1 LEELMNL
8 WVLGSGSSGNA
19 VLVET
24 NRCRILVDAGF
35 APRVLKRRLAVAGV
49 APESIEA
56 VVVTHE
62 HTDHMKGVAA
72 AAKKWGWTIVS
83 TAGTRMMCPDWA
95 GLPAI
100 LTPRKSSVTIGDF
113 FLETVPVSHDATEPI
128 AVIVT
133 SIADGAR
140 AGIVYD
146 LGHVSETISRALDR
160 LDLLVMEANHDEGM
174 LRAGPYPPSVQK
186 RIGGNFGHLSNRVA
200 AQTVSQSVHSG
211 LNNIVLAHLSEKCN
225 TPRTAL
231 GTVGDALRKSRFRGR
246 LTASSQD
253 HVVGPFSAGAS
264 RAASSAPV
272 QLALGI

>member
-1 LEELMNL
+1 MNL
-8 WVLGSGSSGNA
+8 WVLGSGSSGNS
-19 VLVET
+19 VLVQT
-24 NRCRILVDAGF
+24 DKSRILVDAGF
-35 APRVLKRRLAVAGV
+35 PPRVLKHRLGVAGV

-62 HTDHMKGVAA
+62 HTDHIKGVAA

-95 GLPAI
+95 GLRAI
-100 LTPRKSSVTIGDF
+100 LTPRKSSVVVGDF
-113 FLETVPVSHDATEPI
+113 HLETVPVSHDATEPI

-133 SIADGAR
+133 SMIDGSR

-146 LGHVSETISRALDR
+146 LGHVPESVLRTLDK
-160 LDLLVMEANHDEGM
+160 LDLLVIEANHDEAM
-174 LRAGPYPPSVQK
+174 LRAGPYPPSLQR
-186 RIGGNFGHLSNRVA
+186 RIAGSCGHLSNRA
-200 AQTVSQSVHSG
+200 TAHTVSQTIHSG

-231 GTVGDALRKSRFRGR
+231 STVGDALRKARFRGR

-253 HVVGPFSAGAS
+253 NVVGPFRAGT
-264 RAASSAPV
+264 AAAVSVSAPV

>member
-1 LEELMNL
+1 MNL
-8 WVLGSGSSGNA
+8 WVLGSGSSGNS

-24 NRCRILVDAGF
+24 GKSRILVDAGF
-35 APRVLKRRLAVAGV
+35 APRVLKHRLGVAGV

-83 TAGTRMMCPDWA
+83 TAGTRMMCPEWT
-95 GLPAI
+95 GLRAI
-100 LTPRKSSVTIGDF
+100 LTPRKSSVVVGDF
-113 FLETVPVSHDATEPI
+113 HLETVPVSHDASEPI

-133 SIADGAR
+133 SMTDGSR

-146 LGHVSETISRALDR
+146 LGHVPESVVRALDK
-160 LDLLVMEANHDEGM
+160 LDLLVIEANHDEAM
-174 LRAGPYPPSVQK
+174 LRAGPYPPSLQR
-186 RIGGNFGHLSNRVA
+186 RIGGNLGHLSNRVT
-200 AQTVSQSVHSG
+200 AQAVSQSIHSG

-231 GTVGDALRKSRFRGR
+231 STVGDALRKARFRGR

-253 HVVGPFSAGAS
+253 NVVGPFCAGSATV
-264 RAASSAPV
+264 SANPPV

>member
-1 LEELMNL
+1 MNL
-8 WVLGSGSSGNA
+8 WVLGSGSSGNS

-24 NRCRILVDAGF
+24 DRSRILVDAGF

-62 HTDHMKGVAA
+62 HTDHITGVAA

-100 LTPRKSSVTIGDF
+100 MTPRKSSVTIGDLH
-113 FLETVPVSHDATEPI
+113 LETVPVSHDANEPI

-133 SIADGAR
+133 SVTDGSR

-146 LGHVSETISRALDR
+146 LGHVPESVLRALDK
-160 LDLLVMEANHDEGM
+160 LDVLVMEANHDEGM
-174 LRAGPYPPSVQK
+174 LRAGPYPPSLQR
-186 RIGGNFGHLSNRVA
+186 RIAGHLGHLSNRVA
-200 AQTVSQSVHSG
+200 AQAVSQSIHSG

-231 GTVGDALRKSRFRGR
+231 STVGDALRRARFRGR

-253 HVVGPFSAGAS
+253 NVVGPFRAGTSATITGS
-264 RAASSAPV
+264 PV

>member
-1 LEELMNL
+1 MNL

-19 VLVET
+19 VLVQTE
-24 NRCRILVDAGF
+24 RSRILIDAGF
-35 APRVLKRRLAVAGV
+35 ASRVLKQRLAVAGV

-95 GLPAI
+95 GLRAI
-100 LTPRKSSVTIGDF
+100 ITPGKSSVVVGDF
-113 FLETVPVSHDATEPI
+113 HLETVPVTHDANEPI

-133 SIADGAR
+133 SLGEGSR

-146 LGHVSETISRALDR
+146 LGQVTEGVSRALDK
-160 LDLLVMEANHDEGM
+160 LDILVIEANHDEGM
-174 LRAGPYPPSVQK
+174 LRAGPYPPSLQR

-200 AQTVSQSVHSG
+200 AQTASQSIHSG

-225 TPRTAL
+225 NPRTAL
-231 GTVGDALRKSRFRGR
+231 GTVGDALRRARFKGR
-246 LTASSQD
+246 LTASSQ
-253 HVVGPFSAGAS
+253 HSVVGPFYAGA
-264 RAASSAPV
+264 APASIDAPV
-272 QLALGI
+272 QLALGF